1 MRCRTLLE
9 SRALPATQR
18 CEHREPPG
26 GCGSRPACPPPWP
39 PDVMDGRGAGGL
51 SGLIDEVRTDR
62 RRLTRGGGRRARA
75 GGRAQTRRRSR
86 SAPGRL
92 QRPTGASRPGSGA
105 LKPEPGAPLAGRASF
120 PAPCAL
126 ASALTAPQ
134 RRPRPRLAD
143 SAGVECSALRLLYPS
158 SCVCIQSQM
167 TDKIGR

>member
-1 MRCRTLLE
+1 MRCSTLPE

-26 GCGSRPACPPPWP
+26 GCGSRPACPPPSP
-39 PDVMDGRGAGGL
+39 PGVMDGRGAGGL

-86 SAPGRL
+86 SAPGRR

-105 LKPEPGAPLAGRASF
+105 LEAEPGAPLAGGASF

-126 ASALTAPQ
+126 ASALTALQ
-134 RRPRPRLAD
+134 RRPRSKLTPRR
-143 SAGVECSALRLLYPS
+143 GVPS
-158 SCVCIQSQM
+158 SRTIVSQFLRVYTV
-167 TDKIGR
+167 TDDR

>member
-1 MRCRTLLE
+1 VRCRTLLE

-26 GCGSRPACPPPWP
+26 GCGSHPACPPPSP
-39 PDVMDGRGAGGL
+39 PSPPGLMDGRGAGGL

-86 SAPGRL
+86 SAPGRR

-105 LKPEPGAPLAGRASF
+105 QKAEPGAPLAGRASF

-134 RRPRPRLAD
+134 RHPRPRLTPRR
-143 SAGVECSALRLLYPS
+143 GVLSSWTILAQFLRVYT
-158 SCVCIQSQM
+158 V
-167 TDKIGR
+167 TDDR